1 MNRSIGRLA
10 AGVVLIGVVLGLGT
24 PSVYAETVG
33 GETWTSDLRVRT
45 LAEEITRD
53 KWNLEIR
60 VFDRPGD
67 ALILSKSVTTYTGRT
82 RQVTVEGRDQR
93 EYRFAITVRRTAL
106 EAKLE
111 IRNAGE
117 PVEYV
122 RSLYEREERQVLTS
136 STESNVLRVGGRV
149 QAPELIRR
157 VEPKYPDEAKSY
169 RVSGVVIL
177 EATIDEAGTVTR
189 TRVVKGLPF
198 GLSEAATEAVA
209 NWRYKPAT
217 MDGKPVKVAYN
228 VSVEFN
234 LHRSGD

>member
-1 MNRSIGRLA
+1 M
-10 AGVVLIGVVLGLGT
+10 GT

-60 VFDRPGD
+60 VFDRAD
-67 ALILSKSVTTYTGRT
+67 DDLILSQSVTTYTDRT